1 MKTNGRKYREYVL
14 VYVDNVL
21 SKSDKPESTMAV
33 ISSNITHLWI
43 SRDTQKISHHYQVA
57 GTQITM
63 SQDSRNTIVSCS
75 RQSNFFGPTIT

>member
-43 SRDTQKISHHYQVA
+43 SRDTQKSH
-57 GTQITM
+57 
-63 SQDSRNTIVSCS
+63 TIIRLRGLKSPCLKIQEIRLYCVPDKALSS
-75 RQSNFFGPTIT
+75 DQP